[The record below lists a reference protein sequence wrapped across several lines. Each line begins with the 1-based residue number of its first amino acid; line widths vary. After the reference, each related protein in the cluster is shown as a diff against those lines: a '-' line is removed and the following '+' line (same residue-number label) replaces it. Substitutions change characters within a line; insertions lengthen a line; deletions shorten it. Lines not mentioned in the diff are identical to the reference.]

1 MRNTSTLLDRKGR
14 KKLAILKSA
23 AAVFRRRG
31 YYGASVGQIARA
43 VRMTTPNLYYYFR
56 NKEEIL
62 YFCHDYSL
70 DLLLESLDKIRRSGD
85 PADEKLRRLIALFV
99 HMVIDELHGM
109 ALTLDLQPLSPARLR
124 KIIAKRDRFDRGM
137 RRIIQEGI
145 EAGVLR
151 PGDAKLATFGIL
163 GSLNWIPRWF
173 DPRGPADSDEI
184 ARVFAENLI
193 HGLIADGQRGRSGR
207 SSRAGENPRTEPGP
221 GRKARCHSEAGNGG
235 ARPAVAVQA

>member
-1 MRNTSTLLDRKGR
+1 MRDTSPSLDRKAR

-31 YYGASVGQIARA
+31 YYGASVSAIARA
-43 VRMTTPNLYYYFR
+43 VHMTTPNLYYYFR

-70 DLLLESLDKIRRSGD
+70 DLLLDNLEKIRKSGD
-85 PADEKLRRLIALFV
+85 PPDKKLRDLIALFV
-99 HMVIDELHGM
+99 HMVIDELHGT
-109 ALTLDLQPLSPARLR
+109 ALTLDLQPLSPPRLR

-137 RRIIQEGI
+137 RRIIQDGI
-145 EAGVLR
+145 DAGILR
-151 PGDAKLATFGIL
+151 AGDPKLATFGIM

-193 HGLIADGQRGRSGR
+193 NGLIADGRRGPSGR
-207 SSRAGENPRTEPGP
+207 AEPKQHERHG
-221 GRKARCHSEAGNGG
+221 
-235 ARPAVAVQA
+235 